1 MDLRTYLRVL
11 RKRWRIVV
19 ATVVVMVALASAY
32 TLASTKTYQ
41 STAQFFVS
49 TSDSSDSAQL
59 AQGSTFSQARVTSYT
74 QLVTAPVV
82 LQPVID
88 ELKLPMTAAE
98 LGTQVSATVPPNTV
112 LINVAVTDKSAYQ
125 AQRIA
130 AALAQQ
136 FPKTVEGIERVS
148 VTSQSPVKVTTTK
161 TPIVNSGPVSPRPVR
176 NVLLGLV
183 LGLLLGI
190 GLAVLRS
197 LLDNRVRTKED
208 VEELSDNLTVIGTI
222 PFDTDAAKHPL
233 LLASDT
239 HSTRSESFRSL
250 RTNLRFVDA
259 AHHNRI
265 IVMTSAL
272 AGEGKTTTTAN
283 LALTLAENGVSVCLI
298 EGDLRRPR
306 LLDYLGLEGAVGLT
320 DVLIERATLA
330 DVLQPYG
337 KHRLSVLGA
346 GQLPPNP
353 SELLGSPAMSETL
366 RRLSEQYDY
375 VLIDAPPLLPV
386 TDAAVLS
393 TLATGAVV
401 VVGSGLVSRDQLS
414 TALESLRAVNGTVLG
429 VALNRVP
436 RANRVAG
443 YYDYYSYRPNPA
455 DDGTRAASRAKSDHA
470 SSRK

>member
-19 ATVVVMVALASAY
+19 TTTIVMVVLASAY
-32 TLASTKTYQ
+32 TLASTKSYQ
-41 STAQFFVS
+41 STVQFFVS

-82 LQPVID
+82 LNPVI
-88 ELKLPMTAAE
+88 EQLKLPTTAAD
-98 LGTQVSATVPPNTV
+98 LGAKVSATVPPNTV
-112 LINVAVTDKSAYQ
+112 LINVAVTNTSAYQ

-130 AALAQQ
+130 AAIAQQ

-148 VTSQSPVKVTTTK
+148 AKSASPVKVTTTK
-161 TPIVNSGPVSPRPVR
+161 SPIIDRSPVSPRPVR

-183 LGLLLGI
+183 LGLLLGV
-190 GLAVLRS
+190 GLAVLRQ

-208 VEELSDNLTVIGTI
+208 VEELADNLTVIGTI
-222 PFDTDAAKHPL
+222 PFDSDAAKHPL

-259 AHHNRI
+259 AHHHRI

-283 LALTLAENGVSVCLI
+283 LALTLAENGLSVCLI

-320 DVLIERATLA
+320 DVLIEQASLA

-353 SELLGSPAMSETL
+353 SELLGSPAMGETL
-366 RRLSEQYDY
+366 RRLSEQFDY

-393 TLATGAVV
+393 TQASGCVL
-401 VVGSGLVSRDQLS
+401 VVGSGLVTRDQLGA
-414 TALESLRAVNGTVLG
+414 ALGSLQAVNGTVLG

-443 YYDYYSYRPNPA
+443 YYDYYTYRPNPG
-455 DDGTRAASRAKSDHA
+455 GTRTASHAKSEHA